1 MQLRRWDE
9 LDASELTMSVNVSGR
24 QLVSHDLRGT
34 LEDIL
39 GRFCLSPARLT
50 LELTESTLLGG
61 SDDTIARLEQLK
73 QLGVRLSIDDF
84 GTGFSSLSYLQRL
97 PVDEIKIDKSFVD
110 HIHTTDR
117 GDELVRMVV
126 ALGNALGL
134 DVVAEG
140 IENTSQATRLRD
152 IGCLL
157 GQGYL
162 FSRPL
167 TAEQARELHAL
178 AERTRATQ
186 AVGFSLGAGI

>member
-1 MQLRRWDE
+1 
-9 LDASELTMSVNVSGR
+9 MSVNVSGR
-24 QLVSHDLRGT
+24 QLVSQDLRGT
-34 LEDIL
+34 LDDVL
-39 GRFCLSPARLT
+39 ARFRLPPHRLT
-50 LELTESTLLGG
+50 LELTESILLGG

-110 HIHTTDR
+110 HIHTTGR
-117 GDELVRMVV
+117 GVELVRMVI

-140 IENTSQATRLRD
+140 IENTSQATRLRE
-152 IGCLL
+152 IGCRL

-167 TAEQARELHAL
+167 AAEQARELL
-178 AERTRATQ
+178 
-186 AVGFSLGAGI
+186 VGVPSLTV